1 MWCGRAGVVG
11 VVGAALLLL
20 GLTQIV
26 SGIYFM
32 LTMPIFQLGSNIW
45 TGTWS
50 SMCGTVVATI
60 GWTGQTMRRGQMV
73 LVATLSVLVTNVA
86 NLVII
91 QVGENGVFLSESDVR
106 DIVGNN
112 QETTMLIAF
121 WLTTVVTA
129 MGIVV
134 SFFGAQYLFCVVVR
148 GPRVKGRMPVTRSL
162 SEEDLHHRQVHT
174 PPRLRSPSSAGAGEV
189 AAPRA
194 QRRSSSVGGGVQVH
208 GMSGVGDHGEADG
221 DGGGSTSG
229 RTRLL
234 SGGSGGGS
242 SRGSQTGIDNPS
254 SQPETPESCVPY
266 FLRNH
271 RSAWQF
277 ILPEVVHEMKQSQQ
291 FAARDP
297 GSDVHSRTSTLS
309 KASKSSFHPARPA
322 PCNDA
327 ARPDLV
333 GFEAQLQPLAH
344 SRRNSRAP
352 SSSRSTSIYSI
363 PESCH
368 MQMTPR
374 PKVVRPSAPP
384 PDPPTPKTSSGS
396 RNMRA
401 TSAGGW
407 ESCAVVQYSPQAGG
421 GFVVDLD

>member
-1 MWCGRAGVVG
+1 
-11 VVGAALLLL
+11 
-20 GLTQIV
+20 
-26 SGIYFM
+26 
-32 LTMPIFQLGSNIW
+32 
-45 TGTWS
+45 
-50 SMCGTVVATI
+50 
-60 GWTGQTMRRGQMV
+60 MRRGQMV

-106 DIVGNN
+106 AIVGNN

-194 QRRSSSVGGGVQVH
+194 QRRASSVGGGVQVH
-208 GMSGVGDHGEADG
+208 GMCGVGDHGEADG
-221 DGGGSTSG
+221 GGGGSTSG

-234 SGGSGGGS
+234 SGGSGGGGS

-277 ILPEVVHEMKQSQQ
+277 ILPEVVHEMRQNQQ
-291 FAARDP
+291 FAAREP
-297 GSDVHSRTSTLS
+297 GADGHSRTSTLS
-309 KASKSSFHPARPA
+309 KASKSSFHPARPPRSDRA
-322 PCNDA
+322 PRPGGLRGAAPAARALPQELPGALLQPQHLHLLHPRELPPADDAAAEGGAPDGAA
-327 ARPDLV
+327 ARPPDAQDLQRVPQHARDV
-333 GFEAQLQPLAH
+333 GGWVGVVRRGPVLPAGRRGLRGGPGLRPLA
-344 SRRNSRAP
+344 SL
-352 SSSRSTSIYSI
+352 
-363 PESCH
+363 
-368 MQMTPR
+368 
-374 PKVVRPSAPP
+374 VVVLP
-384 PDPPTPKTSSGS
+384 
-396 RNMRA
+396 
-401 TSAGGW
+401 
-407 ESCAVVQYSPQAGG
+407 
-421 GFVVDLD
+421 